1 MRSMG
6 MKSALAL
13 ACAGIVGTAFAVNVD
28 RGAPLRAG
36 EIKALAAAGESGAF
50 AQRLA
55 SQEKRLELER
65 TYYPILFKAAY
76 AKYPRI
82 PAGTLEALAYAQTR
96 WHHVQ
101 PTEKE
106 QKMEHAH
113 MPQGWGV
120 MGLYEGDGFSRQV
133 SEGAALL
140 GTTVEQVKRNPG
152 VNIMAAAALLDRE
165 LSRSGVMRAAAAGD
179 DAIAGA
185 LQRYA
190 GFGGDGKQVSNVE
203 NYARASFAYDVLLS
217 LDRGV
222 NDNGIKVPMREV
234 QWERSF
240 DAPTLQKLNAPM
252 VRLDVQKDRVEAG
265 GYTVDPI
272 SEQLV
277 RSSGGNAGMAGKAA
291 PATDVSIQSAD
302 YGPAIWAPSPNYS
315 SRNGTAVREV
325 VIHTCQGGY
334 SGCVSWLRNTAANA
348 SAHYVV
354 RSSDGQISQLVR
366 EANKAWHARS
376 HNPYSIGIEHEGFV
390 NNPSWYTNAM
400 YNASAGIVRN
410 ACARYAGVTCSTA
423 YKGASTSYG
432 GPKIGDQVDIKGHQ
446 HLTDNTHTDP
456 GIHWNWSKYY
466 GLLNPSTPP
475 PQPPPGGGDKY
486 LLLDGFESSMGHFVT
501 QPTYSGSTVGIST
514 ASSSSRDCSERKA
527 GTCSM
532 KVTLRDGAG
541 SGNWEVRHLSGSG
554 NPASNTA
561 LTRNGYIGFWV
572 LSGGSGM
579 SVGVTLDDS
588 DGSER
593 SVSRAIPAGKWTYV
607 EWKLADA
614 AQWNAWASGNGAITA
629 SSVKLDAVWFYRAQT
644 SYPVHL
650 YVDNVQLRY

>member
-1 MRSMG
+1 MRSMW
-6 MKSALAL
+6 MKSTLAL
-13 ACAGIVGTAFAVNVD
+13 ACVGAVGAAIASGDN
-28 RGAPLRAG
+28 RPAPLRAG

-55 SQEKRLELER
+55 AQEKRLELER

-140 GTTVEQVKRNPG
+140 GTTVDQVKRNPG

-190 GFGGDGKQVSNVE
+190 GFGGDGKQIGNID
-203 NYARASFAYDVLLS
+203 NYARASFAYDVLLT

-234 QWERSF
+234 AFEKAFSV
-240 DAPTLQKLNAPM
+240 PTLLKLNAPM
-252 VRLDVQKDRVEAG
+252 LRLDVQKDSVEAG
-265 GYTVDPI
+265 DYAIDPL
-272 SEQLV
+272 SEQL
-277 RSSGGNAGMAGKAA
+277 RAK
-291 PATDVSIQSAD
+291 TDVNAAASTVD
-302 YGPAIWAPSPNYS
+302 YPGAIWKRSPFFS
-315 SRNGTAVREV
+315 TRGTAVREV
-325 VIHTCQGGY
+325 AIHTCQGGY
-334 SGCVSWLRNTAANA
+334 AGCVDWLSNPANPNKT
-348 SAHYVV
+348 SAHYVI

-366 EANKAWHARS
+366 EANAAHHAVS

-400 YNASAGIVRN
+400 YNASSGLVRSI
-410 ACARYAGVTCSTA
+410 CSRYAGVDCTKTFQ
-423 YKGASTSYG
+423 GPSTSYA
-432 GPKIGDQVDIKGHQ
+432 GPKIGDHIHIKGHQ
-446 HLTDNTHTDP
+446 HLTGNGHADP
-456 GIHWNWSKYY
+456 GIHWNWPRYY
-466 GLLNPSTPP
+466 GLLNPTN
-475 PQPPPGGGDKY
+475 PPGDQY
-486 LLLDGFESSMGHFVT
+486 LVLDGFESGMGHFVT
-501 QPTYSGSTVGIST
+501 QPTYSGSTVGIS
-514 ASSSSRDCSERKA
+514 ANSSSSRDCTQSRA
-527 GTCSM
+527 GSCSM
-532 KVTLRDGAG
+532 RVTLLDGAG
-541 SGNWEVRHLSGSG
+541 SANWEVRHLSASG

-561 LTRNGYIGFWV
+561 LTRNGAIGFWV

-579 SVGVTLDDS
+579 KMGVSIDDS
-588 DGSER
+588 DGTER
-593 SVSRAIPAGKWTYV
+593 SIARDIPAGKWTYV
-607 EWKLADA
+607 EWKLSDA
-614 AQWNAWASGNGAITA
+614 AQWNAWAGGNGAITA
-629 SSVKLDAVWFYRAQT
+629 SSVKLDALWFYRAQT

-650 YVDNVQLRY
+650 SIDQVQLRY